1 MRLSATTCCAPS
13 KAAQFASLHEFDAY
27 GKRILYD
34 NDGYPI
40 DENGNHISLDREG
53 YPHIKRRYDVD
64 YYDKDIAY
72 KGPAD
77 RF

>member
-1 MRLSATTCCAPS
+1 MRLSALTSYAPN
-13 KAAQFASLHEFDAY
+13 KAVPFSFQRELDAY
-27 GKRILYD
+27 GNRIRYD

-53 YPHIKRRYDVD
+53 YPHIKRSYDVD
-64 YYDKDIAY
+64 YFDRDITY